1 LCDTLVE
8 SQLFGHKKGSF
19 TDASED
25 YPGTALEAECG
36 TLFLDEIGE
45 LSLAH
50 QAKLLRLLDHGEIYP
65 IGSSLP
71 VRVNVRI
78 IAATNHNLQQRV
90 SRGFFRADL
99 FYRLNAFHLELPPLR
114 ERPEDIP
121 ELARHFIAEAQ
132 RRYHKQL
139 NFTPES
145 LAAMKQ
151 LPLRGNARE
160 LRILIERTFIT
171 SPVETTVTAEAVE
184 TVAIRQSNKSNFGA
198 AWSGCSLEEE
208 VHAYERNL
216 IRLALD
222 NAGGSITRAAR
233 LLNVTHQG
241 LAYIVNGR
249 HKDLLALRK
258 PTRTRR
264 ASLMRPE
271 NRTESKRRA
280 NG

>member
-1 LCDTLVE
+1 
-8 SQLFGHKKGSF
+8 GHKKGSF
-19 TDASED
+19 TDAAED
-25 YPGTALEAECG
+25 YAGTALEAEGG

-50 QAKLLRLLDHGEIYP
+50 QAKLLRLIDHGEIYP
-65 IGSSLP
+65 IGSALP

-78 IAATNHNLQQRV
+78 IAATNHDLRQRV
-90 SRGFFRADL
+90 SRGLFRADL
-99 FYRLNAFHLELPPLR
+99 FYRLNTFHLELPPLR

-121 ELARHFIAEAQ
+121 ALAGHFIAEA
-132 RRYHKQL
+132 RKRYHKQL

-145 LAAMKQ
+145 LAAMSR

-171 SPVETTVTAEAVE
+171 TPEETVITAAAVE
-184 TVAIRQSNKSNFGA
+184 TVAHRQTNKSNFAA

-208 VHAYERNL
+208 VRAYERNL

-222 NAGGSITRAAR
+222 SAGGSITRAAR

-249 HKDLLALRK
+249 HNDLLALRK

-264 ASLMRPE
+264 VSLMRPE
-271 NRTESKRRA
+271 NKVKSGQGASR
-280 NG
+280 